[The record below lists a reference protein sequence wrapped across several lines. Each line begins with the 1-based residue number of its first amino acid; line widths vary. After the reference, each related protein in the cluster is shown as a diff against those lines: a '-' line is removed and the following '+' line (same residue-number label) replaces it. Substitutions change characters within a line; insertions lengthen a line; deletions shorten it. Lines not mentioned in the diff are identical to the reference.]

1 MDDRQTK
8 RINEAA
14 RKFSE
19 ALMESY
25 RATTGRTTSA
35 QQLNAELT
43 QSFFNAV
50 IDNLRAQ
57 TGNNREMTQE
67 LVDQQRRQLEA
78 AQTIAQESANAYM
91 EFLDSLFFYRRS
103 VEETHR
109 DISAEP
115 ESNSEN
121 QIDNDLPLEDY
132 DSLNV
137 REVSDKLDELSVEEI
152 RQLRSYEVRNKNR
165 RTLMDRLN
173 ARIESDSS

>member
-14 RKFSE
+14 QKFSE
-19 ALMESY
+19 ALRESY
-25 RATTGRTTSA
+25 RAATGRTTSA

-57 TGNNREMTQE
+57 VGSNREMTQE

-78 AQTIAQESANAYM
+78 AQTLAQESANAYM

-103 VEETHR
+103 VEESR
-109 DISAEP
+109 REISADT
-115 ESNSEN
+115 ESSSES
-121 QIDNDLPLEDY
+121 QIDNELPLEDY

-165 RTLMDRLN
+165 RTLVDRFN